1 MYPTRLKIKNA
12 VLYFLVL
19 LAFSCELEKT
29 IELDLPVQEKQLV
42 AEAYLEKN
50 KPFRLLL
57 TETDS
62 YFDTIRF
69 PFVENAA
76 ITLSGPDGTDT
87 LKMDPFLDIKGLRF
101 YNYSGSNNSG
111 TEGQYRLKI
120 TSKGRVLEGITQF
133 LPPPKLDSTEIQYN
147 AAADSAARFLFW
159 IQDYPGQSN
168 FYRIMLNEDSLTGPN
183 VLEFTFT
190 DTGQDGKLFPVG
202 TSYRFDKKKQYILRL
217 FHIEQQYY
225 LYLRALS
232 SADRANGNPFA
243 QPSTIKSPMTG
254 NGYGIFTSLNYIEK
268 ILKL

>member
-1 MYPTRLKIKNA
+1 LKIRNT
-12 VLYFLVL
+12 LLFFLL
-19 LAFSCELEKT
+19 LLSFSCELEKT

-42 AEAYLEKN
+42 AEAYLENN

-69 PFVENAA
+69 PFVENAS

-87 LKMDPFLDIKGLRF
+87 LKMDPFLDIAGLKF
-101 YNYSGSNNSG
+101 YNYSGSMIPG
-111 TEGQYRLKI
+111 AEGQYKLKI
-120 TSKGRVLEGITQF
+120 SSKDRVLEGITQF
-133 LPPPKLDSTEIQYN
+133 LPPPGLDRTEIQYN
-147 AAADSAARFLFW
+147 PDADSAARFLFW
-159 IQDYPGQSN
+159 IKDYPGINN

-190 DTGQDGKLFPVG
+190 DTGQDGKLFPIG
-202 TSYRFDKKKQYILRL
+202 TSYRFNKNKEYILRL

-268 ILKL
+268 ILKP